1 MRFSGLIAAY
11 INRFPYLCTRFLR
24 NPIYICFIRNIVLI
38 KNNFIHY
45 MYSKDELL
53 SKDIAALEDIA
64 VELGIKV
71 SSKDNQE
78 DIIYSILDKQAEVE
92 SNKNPLSAKRRR
104 TRIVKKDTHRVYSV
118 NGKDGENFDLKKNKV
133 SADTVQLFKD
143 MEEESADNVVEEK
156 NVIAEEVKQPED
168 IPVFPKHRGRKSKA
182 ELAARKA
189 GCCSE
194 SGRRSGAEAA

>member
-1 MRFSGLIAAY
+1 
-11 INRFPYLCTRFLR
+11 
-24 NPIYICFIRNIVLI
+24 
-38 KNNFIHY
+38 

-104 TRIVKKDTHRVYSV
+104 TRIVKKDTDRVYSV

-133 SADTVQLFKD
+133 SADTVQLL
-143 MEEESADNVVEEK
+143 SL
-156 NVIAEEVKQPED
+156 IH
-168 IPVFPKHRGRKSKA
+168 I
-182 ELAARKA
+182 
-189 GCCSE
+189 
-194 SGRRSGAEAA
+194 